1 MKFICISEK
10 NTNMDFSAL
19 KAAGIEGVYIR
30 ASHGQTKDNLFEQHY
45 KNAKEADLKV
55 SAYHL
60 YEAPKKEP
68 YTVDSCK
75 EGRAFGA
82 AIKGKNFDMPIMV
95 MLNDYHKALKHP
107 ALYNGINALAQY
119 IDKQSRMIPVWK
131 TDKLY
136 IAGNYVQLET
146 VAEDPDLD
154 IYPKWCLGDRLYTES
169 KILPIEDFNEF
180 IVYEG

>member
-45 KNAKEADLKV
+45 ANAKEADLKV

-60 YEAPKKEP
+60 YEAPKKKP
-68 YTVDSCK
+68 YTITSCK

-82 AIKGKNFDMPIMV
+82 VIKGKKFDMPIAIHMGNYRG
-95 MLNDYHKALKHP
+95 LELP
-107 ALYNGINALAQY
+107 AIYNGINALAQN
-119 IDKQSRMIPVWK
+119 IDKKSRMLPVWK
-131 TDKLY
+131 TDKL
-136 IAGNYVQLET
+136 IVGGNYLQLDII
-146 VAEDPDLD
+146 AEDHDLD
-154 IYPKWCLGDRLYTES
+154 VYPKWCLGDQLYTKA
-169 KILPIEDFNEF
+169 KILPVEDFNEF
-180 IVYEG
+180 VVYEG